1 VKIVFLARSL
11 GLGGAERQL
20 VELAAG
26 LHRRGHDVSVAVFY
40 SGHPLD
46 AELERAGVPLHNLE
60 KRGRWDVAGFAVR
73 LLRLLRTERPDVLH
87 SYLSVPN
94 MLAAISAPLLRST
107 AIVWGVRA
115 SNLNVEHYEWLTRLT
130 ERGGVLLA
138 RLADRILVNSQAGFE
153 HHVRTGYPES
163 RMRVVHNG
171 IDTAR
176 FVRDARRGSTLRVNW
191 GVPDNSILI
200 GLVGRLDPMKGHR
213 IFLEAASRLAAI
225 RPDVRFVC
233 VGSGS
238 PAFAAELRR
247 RADEFEFADRVIWQ
261 EALPDPV
268 PVYSALDGLCS
279 ASIFGEGF
287 SNVIAE
293 AMACGVPCVVTDVGD
308 SALIVQSPR
317 YVARGGD
324 VSSLHEAMIA
334 LLGDIDRGLVD
345 RMALRDRIVKDFSV
359 DRLVTRT
366 ETVLAEALAERA
378 RRQRAPSRRAR

>member
-1 VKIVFLARSL
+1 MKIVFLARSL

-20 VELAAG
+20 VELAKG
-26 LHRRGHDVSVAVFY
+26 LHHRGHDVSVAVFY

-46 AELERAGVPLHNLE
+46 ADLERAGVPLHDLG
-60 KRGRWDVAGFAVR
+60 KRGRWDVAGFAAR
-73 LLRLLRTERPDVLH
+73 LLGLIRAERPDILH

-115 SNLNVEHYEWLTRLT
+115 SNLRVEHYDWLTRLT
-130 ERGGVLLA
+130 ERTGVLLA
-138 RLADRILVNSQAGFE
+138 RGADRILVNSAAGFA
-153 HHVRTGYPES
+153 HHVRIGYPES
-163 RMRVVHNG
+163 RMRVIYNG
-171 IDTAR
+171 IDTER
-176 FVRDARRGSTLRVNW
+176 FVRDARRGSALRVNW
-191 GVPDNSILI
+191 GVPANSILI

-213 IFLEAASRLAAI
+213 IFFEAASRIAAI
-225 RPDVRFVC
+225 RSDVRFVC
-233 VGSGS
+233 AGSGN
-238 PAFAAELRR
+238 PPFTAELRR
-247 RADEFEFADRVIWQ
+247 HVDALELADRMIWQ

-308 SALIVQSPR
+308 SARIVQYPR
-317 YVARGGD
+317 YVARVGD
-324 VSSLHEAMIA
+324 VGSLHEAMIA
-334 LLGDIDRGLVD
+334 LLQDIDRGLVD

-359 DRLVTRT
+359 DRLITRT
-366 ETVLAEALAERA
+366 ESALLEAREERA
-378 RRQRAPSRRAR
+378 RRHGVPSRRPR

>member
-1 VKIVFLARSL
+1 MFLARSL

-20 VELAAG
+20 VELAKG
-26 LHRRGHDVSVAVFY
+26 LHHRGHDVSVAVFY

-46 AELERAGVPLHNLE
+46 ADLERAGVPLHDLG
-60 KRGRWDVAGFAVR
+60 KRGRWDVAGFAAR
-73 LLRLLRTERPDVLH
+73 LLGLIRAERPDILH

-115 SNLNVEHYEWLTRLT
+115 SNLRVEHYDWLTRLT
-130 ERGGVLLA
+130 ERTGVLLA
-138 RLADRILVNSQAGFE
+138 RGADRILVNSAAGFA
-153 HHVRTGYPES
+153 HHVRIGYPES
-163 RMRVVHNG
+163 RMRVIYNG
-171 IDTAR
+171 IDTER
-176 FVRDARRGSTLRVNW
+176 FVRDARRGSALRVNW
-191 GVPDNSILI
+191 GVPANSILI

-213 IFLEAASRLAAI
+213 IFFEAASRIAAI
-225 RPDVRFVC
+225 RSDVRFVC
-233 VGSGS
+233 AGSGN
-238 PAFAAELRR
+238 PAFTAELRR
-247 RADEFEFADRVIWQ
+247 HVDALELADRMIWQ

-308 SALIVQSPR
+308 SARIVQYPR
-317 YVARGGD
+317 YVARVGD

-334 LLGDIDRGLVD
+334 LLQDIDRGLVD

-366 ETVLAEALAERA
+366 ESALLEAREERA
-378 RRQRAPSRRAR
+378 RRHRVPSRRPR

>member
-1 VKIVFLARSL
+1 
-11 GLGGAERQL
+11 
-20 VELAAG
+20 
-26 LHRRGHDVSVAVFY
+26 
-40 SGHPLD
+40 
-46 AELERAGVPLHNLE
+46 
-60 KRGRWDVAGFAVR
+60 
-73 LLRLLRTERPDVLH
+73 
-87 SYLSVPN
+87 
-94 MLAAISAPLLRST
+94 
-107 AIVWGVRA
+107 
-115 SNLNVEHYEWLTRLT
+115 
-130 ERGGVLLA
+130 
-138 RLADRILVNSQAGFE
+138 
-153 HHVRTGYPES
+153 
-163 RMRVVHNG
+163 
-171 IDTAR
+171 
-176 FVRDARRGSTLRVNW
+176 
-191 GVPDNSILI
+191 
-200 GLVGRLDPMKGHR
+200 MKGHR

-324 VSSLHEAMIA
+324 VSSLHAAMIA
-334 LLGDIDRGLVD
+334 LLQDIDRGLVD

-366 ETVLAEALAERA
+366 ESVLAEALAERA
-378 RRQRAPSRRAR
+378 RRHRAPSRRAR